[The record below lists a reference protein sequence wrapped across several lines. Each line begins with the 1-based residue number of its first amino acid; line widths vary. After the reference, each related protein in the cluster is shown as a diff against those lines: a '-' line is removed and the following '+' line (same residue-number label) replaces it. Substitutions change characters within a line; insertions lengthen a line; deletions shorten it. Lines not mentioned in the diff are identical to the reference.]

1 MPDALIV
8 VVPAWAMAAFFL
20 LVVAVILGA
29 LWISVDA
36 ALRRLEDRVKRWIMQ
51 DEAQGG
57 GGR

>member
-8 VVPAWAMAAFFL
+8 IVPAWAMAAFFL

-57 GGR
+57 GA